1 MYVKYPGMYEHLEG
15 DIIHQPGE
23 NEYLYAHHCH
33 TRQASCGDENQF
45 VVLDILPQC
54 LWNELM
60 DAWWR
65 RIWKRKNPWYNAWKD
80 AELQIFCLRAQY
92 EPGFPN
98 APHLIADRHRAVG
111 QGVQQVQE
119 GGNNGVPPPPEQR
132 ASVSPA
138 LGLAPAH
145 WVRRSIHTI
154 HQARVRGVCPY

>member
-33 TRQASCGDENQF
+33 TRLASCDDDNQF

-65 RIWKRKNPWYNAWKD
+65 QIWKRKNPWYNAWKD

-98 APHLIADRHRAVG
+98 APHLIADG
-111 QGVQQVQE
+111 
-119 GGNNGVPPPPEQR
+119 
-132 ASVSPA
+132 
-138 LGLAPAH
+138 
-145 WVRRSIHTI
+145 HT
-154 HQARVRGVCPY
+154 